1 MKVLRENPLTKNLHE
16 FWRAEILTN
25 LGFESSFLFPIK
37 YVRSVPHSLYSRKA
51 FKAYLGF
58 LENASSSD
66 SKLLFN
72 VINNLESAVGRANA
86 LINEVNEKLIHDVHP
101 PDGIELLNFINSE
114 IHYNLLNL
122 YESGLAV
129 LLSIAATF
137 NRLKRNKG
145 IDGLDLYNMVTEL
158 DGTELSFVADLYHA
172 TIRNGIA
179 HGKVAFAEW
188 NIQYSD
194 KKGNTEE
201 MQPRDVIRL
210 FDRLLD
216 ALNGFSLGLKV
227 FILSRQADI
236 GIPLSIVNEELQ
248 IACKTP
254 GWSIVSCFESS
265 TIDNKRQLTV
275 YVRNRNWDSG
285 KVNWYS
291 FFTAYWAEALTE
303 DYERIFISLNSSPSL
318 PGWAAFDAR
327 KLRELRLSDSQN
339 LLLYRETLEEGG
351 IQFVPKYKFPRLV
364 YKLGT
369 YRNALLVSWDLQRQK
384 QRKSQR
390 HLIEVRDVDF
400 HFKNANLVIPDSSVI
415 ISSDSPVESLT
426 LIRKKH
432 SQIVRKVIIHTRNQ
446 MQALSYRRFYPAK
459 YIRVFIYD
467 SNERIRNL
475 RHSGLTKELIA
486 TIQVNVSKEI
496 KVPDLINSEIEQFG
510 KYRIFWNKNWRNYG
524 LRETNEQKQH

>member
-16 FWRAEILTN
+16 FWRAEILKN
-25 LGFESSFLFPIK
+25 LGLESSFLFPIK
-37 YVRSVPHSLYSRKA
+37 YIRSVPHSFYSREA
-51 FKAYLGF
+51 FKAYIGF
-58 LENASSSD
+58 LENASRSD
-66 SKLLFN
+66 STLLFS
-72 VINNLESAVGRANA
+72 VINNLESAIGRANT

-137 NRLKRNKG
+137 NRFKRNKG
-145 IDGLDLYNMVTEL
+145 IDGLDLYNMVAEL

-179 HGKVAFAEW
+179 HGKVSFADW
-188 NIQYSD
+188 NILYSD

-201 MQPRDVIRL
+201 MKPRDVIRL

-216 ALNGFSLGLKV
+216 ALNGFSLGLKI
-227 FILSRQADI
+227 FILSRQAEI

-254 GWSIVSCFESS
+254 GWSIVSCFESA
-265 TIDNKRQLTV
+265 TIDNRRQLTV

-303 DYERIFISLNSSPSL
+303 DYDRIFICLNSSPSL

-339 LLLYRETLEEGG
+339 LLLYRETLEGG
-351 IQFVPKYKFPRLV
+351 IQFVPKHRFPRIF

-369 YRNALLVSWDLQRQK
+369 YRNVLLISRNLQRQK
-384 QRKSQR
+384 QSKSKPGI
-390 HLIEVRDVDF
+390 IEVRDVDF
-400 HFKNANLVIPDSSVI
+400 HFKKANLVIPDSSVI
-415 ISSDSPVESLT
+415 ISSCSPVESLN
-426 LIRKKH
+426 LIRKQH

-446 MQALSYRRFYPAK
+446 MQALSYRRFYPAT

-486 TIQVNVSKEI
+486 TIQVNVSREI

-510 KYRIFWNKNWRNYG
+510 KYRIFWNKKWRNYG
-524 LRETNEQKQH
+524 LRETRE